1 MPPSKKLTHLD
12 QTGRAQMVNVAPKP
26 ITARTAVAQ
35 GYITLQPA
43 TLKAITTKKIPKGEV
58 LNTARIAAIQAAK
71 RTADLIPLC
80 HPLALDAITIDF
92 TLETKRI

>member
-1 MPPSKKLTHLD
+1 MPPRPKLSHID

-26 ITARTAVAQ
+26 VTARRAIAQ
-35 GYITLQPA
+35 GFVTLAPA
-43 TLKAITTKKIPKGEV
+43 TLKAITQSKAPKGEV

-92 TLETKRI
+92 ALQPKRI